1 VHLRS
6 QGGIRT
12 PGGREGGCEAQGDGH
27 EAEGFGGER
36 TVGEGAADGAR
47 RKRVRGGGA
56 GCRRRRRRSAN
67 RHERI
72 VHHLDGE
79 PTEERGEEAP
89 EEEGVHGESEEDFV
103 LW

>member
-12 PGGREGGCEAQGDGH
+12 PGGREGGCGARGDGY

-36 TVGEGAADGAR
+36 TVGEGAADGVR
-47 RKRVRGGGA
+47 WKRVRGGG
-56 GCRRRRRRSAN
+56 GCRRVGRRSAN

-79 PTEERGEEAP
+79 PAEERGEEAP
-89 EEEGVHGESEEDFV
+89 EEEGVHGESEEDLV
-103 LW
+103 VW

>member
-1 VHLRS
+1 
-6 QGGIRT
+6 
-12 PGGREGGCEAQGDGH
+12 
-27 EAEGFGGER
+27 
-36 TVGEGAADGAR
+36 VGEGAADGAR
-47 RKRVRGGGA
+47 RKRVGGDGGG
-56 GCRRRRRRSAN
+56 GCRRVGRRSAN

-79 PTEERGEEAP
+79 PAEERGEEAP